1 MAEPLFDAQERSALC
16 DLFTELGP
24 SVPTLIEG
32 WTAHDLA
39 AHIVLREHDL
49 IAAPCIV
56 LPGPF
61 QRFAERRRAELAESK
76 DFVWLVS
83 RIRSGPPF
91 GFFRIGWVRSLPNL
105 NEYFVHHEDVRRANG
120 LGSRT
125 LAPALDAALW
135 RNVRRSSRHLTRRL
149 RGAGL
154 DVEWPEPGETPER
167 LVSHIH
173 RPRKATDDQ
182 RTLGFKG
189 LGLKQMTAYG
199 HKVPDGFVLST
210 ELFGAM
216 PAMSYPPLYDDTI
229 RRLREAVALLERRVG
244 LRLGDPRRLLL
255 LSIRSGAAISMPGLM
270 TTFVNVGLNDEL
282 VQAFARRPGAAWAAW
297 DSYRRF
303 LQSWAMSYG
312 IDRDFFDAIIA
323 EYKTRYGVGQKID
336 FSSEQMREIAFA
348 YKSRARDHGVVF
360 VDEPFAQVVA
370 CMRKVLESWDSAPAR
385 VYRQYI
391 GVAEEWGTA
400 VVVQRMVYGNLSRE
414 SGSGVTFTNN
424 PLEPHSRQV
433 RLFGDFAVR
442 SQGEDLVGGLVFPWP
457 VSEAQ
462 RLGSLTYR
470 GTEHSLERDF
480 PEIYAKLLEVA
491 RDLVGER
498 EFDPQE
504 IEFTF
509 ESPAA
514 KDLYIL
520 QKRSAVQEHTRDAAY
535 FDTTSPNYGPP
546 VAVGMGVAG
555 GAYSGRV
562 AVNAEQIDRL
572 LAEAPDENIV
582 LLRPDTV
589 PEDIAMITRVS
600 GILTARGGATSHAAV
615 TAKRLGKTAVVE
627 CVDLEVSEKTGTVR
641 LAGQQVAVGDWVSID
656 GRTGN
661 IFLGRIPA
669 IAQPPLRPAP

>member
-1 MAEPLFDAQERSALC
+1 
-16 DLFTELGP
+16 
-24 SVPTLIEG
+24 
-32 WTAHDLA
+32 
-39 AHIVLREHDL
+39 
-49 IAAPCIV
+49 
-56 LPGPF
+56 
-61 QRFAERRRAELAESK
+61 
-76 DFVWLVS
+76 
-83 RIRSGPPF
+83 
-91 GFFRIGWVRSLPNL
+91 
-105 NEYFVHHEDVRRANG
+105 
-120 LGSRT
+120 
-125 LAPALDAALW
+125 
-135 RNVRRSSRHLTRRL
+135 
-149 RGAGL
+149 
-154 DVEWPEPGETPER
+154 
-167 LVSHIH
+167 
-173 RPRKATDDQ
+173 
-182 RTLGFKG
+182 
-189 LGLKQMTAYG
+189 
-199 HKVPDGFVLST
+199 
-210 ELFGAM
+210 
-216 PAMSYPPLYDDTI
+216 
-229 RRLREAVALLERRVG
+229 
-244 LRLGDPRRLLL
+244 
-255 LSIRSGAAISMPGLM
+255 M

-282 VQAFARRPGAAWAAW
+282 VEAFARRPETSWAAW

-312 IDRDFFDAIIA
+312 IDRDFFDAIMT
-323 EYKTRYGVGQKID
+323 EFKSRYGVGQKLD
-336 FSSEQMREIAFA
+336 FTADQMREIAFA

-400 VVVQRMVYGNLSRE
+400 VVMQRMVFGNLSRE

-457 VSEAQ
+457 ISEAQ

-480 PEIYAKLLEVA
+480 PEIYQQLLAVA

-514 KDLYIL
+514 SDLYIL
-520 QKRSAVQEHTRDAAY
+520 QKRSAVQEQTRDAAY

-562 AVNAEQIDRL
+562 AINAEQIDRL
-572 LAEAPDENIV
+572 LAEAPEEHIV

-589 PEDIAMITRVS
+589 PEDIGMITRVE
-600 GILTARGGATSHAAV
+600 GILTARGGTTSHAAV

-627 CVDLEVSEKTGTVR
+627 CVDLEVAEKAGVVR
-641 LAGQQVAVGDWVSID
+641 LAGHDVKVGDWVSID

-661 IFLGRIPA
+661 IFLGRIPTT
-669 IAQPPLRPAP
+669 AQPPLPPAR